1 MTKVNKNEESEK
13 IIRLNANNSDELKK
27 YFEAVF
33 RLSKSGEE
41 FPVDLDEVYP
51 LVYANKKH
59 AVNEL
64 KNTKNEDG
72 TFRYIEGVDYQAI
85 PHLVK
90 AGAGTS
96 KRIQYKLTT
105 SCMEWFVA
113 RKVRSVFDIYRTVTH
128 KTFDAFTNY
137 TNIADHQKKEV
148 QKQNSK
154 DVNAY
159 NYFQGNGVEDVIEY
173 NRKNCMEHTGKRP
186 AEWKKIGKEAGLK
199 SKDCSSGKE
208 VLRHLQPE
216 SACGMSFVDNM
227 VKMGAPVDKAIELS
241 KKYAVHLFKGM
252 LDLGQTPN
260 ELNQ

>member
-1 MTKVNKNEESEK
+1 MAKVNKKNESK
-13 IIRLNANNSDELKK
+13 NVIKLNANNSDELKK

-33 RLSKSGEE
+33 KLSKSGEE
-41 FPVDLDEVYP
+41 FPIDLEEVWP
-51 LVYANKKH
+51 LVYSSKTK

-64 KNTKNEDG
+64 KNAKNEDG
-72 TFRYIEGVDYQAI
+72 TPRYMEGVDFQSLNQKVQAG
-85 PHLVK
+85 HTFSVK
-90 AGAGTS
+90 
-96 KRIQYKLTT
+96 RNYKLTL
-105 SCMEWFVA
+105 SCMEWFIA
-113 RKVRSVFDIYRTVTH
+113 RKVRPVFEVYRQVTH
-128 KTFDAFTNY
+128 KTHEAFTNY

-173 NRKNCMEHTGKRP
+173 NRKNCEEHTGKRP
-186 AEWKKIGKEAGLK
+186 SEWKKIGKEAGLK

-252 LDLGQTPN
+252 IDLGQTPN

>member
-1 MTKVNKNEESEK
+1 MKNKKKENE
-13 IIRLNANNSDELKK
+13 IIRLDANNSEQLKK
-27 YFEAVF
+27 YFESVF

-41 FPVDLDEVYP
+41 FPVDLEDVFP

-64 KNTKNEDG
+64 RNTKNEDG
-72 TFRYIEGVDYQAI
+72 SFRYMEGVDYQSI

-90 AGAGTS
+90 AGHTTS
-96 KRIQYKLTT
+96 KKIIYKLTT

-113 RKVRSVFDIYRTVTH
+113 RKVRSVFEIYRQVTH
-128 KTFDAFTNY
+128 RTHEAFTNY
-137 TNIADHQKKEV
+137 ANIADHQKRPV
-148 QKQNSK
+148 QIQNSK

-173 NRKNCMEHTGKRP
+173 NRKNCEEHTGKRP
-186 AEWKKIGKEAGLK
+186 SEWKQIGKEKGLK
-199 SKDCSSGKE
+199 SKECTSGKE
-208 VLRHLQPE
+208 VIRHLQPE
-216 SACGMSFVDNM
+216 TACGMSFVDNM
-227 VKMGAPVDKAIELS
+227 VKMGYPMDKAIELS

-252 LDLGQTPN
+252 LDMGVIPN